1 VFIVTNTY
9 RFDVPIY
16 LHAYV
21 VHVSNEWRCSTS
33 DVIRYLVNLPA
44 SGAISRRLLY
54 VGDEISCSENVSKRN
69 TEGVGICEELG
80 YM

>member
-1 VFIVTNTY
+1 MTY

-16 LHAYV
+16 LHAYI

-33 DVIRYLVNLPA
+33 DVIRHLVNLPV

-54 VGDEISCSENVSKRN
+54 AGDETPCSEDVSERN
-69 TEGVGICEELG
+69 TEGIGICEELR